1 MIETFKLD
9 WINLKLQLNLV
20 CGNKLSKSYKILTV
34 SWESEKELLSPILD
48 TNISKIYL
56 SCSKNPIIGI
66 IMLLLSTINS

>member
-9 WINLKLQLNLV
+9 WINLKLQLSLV

-34 SWESEKELLSPILD
+34 LWESEKELLSPILD
-48 TNISKIYL
+48 TNTSKIYL
-56 SCSKNPIIGI
+56 FYSKSLTIGI